1 MDLNEGLREKAEAG
15 DADARYQLGIN
26 YLRLSRN
33 GQKDERV
40 RLFEEAIVHLKIASE
55 QGAYNVCT
63 ILAIAYWDRSRE
75 GEGREDFQNAILWFH
90 KGAEAGESAAMEYL
104 GDIYFL
110 GTDGVLVDHGIAARW
125 YEKAMQSNPEDG
137 SMGLGVCY
145 DEGKG
150 VPKDALKAEN
160 CFKLC
165 DDPTRY
171 LGWNFLGS
179 LVELNPW
186 YGDGCADRTTIHGY
200 LIEGA
205 RALGIIANTAF
216 VNFYE
221 NQHKFE
227 WACAANTIPVE
238 AGAAHSNPA
247 RFESVYD
254 DSECD
259 GFECSPGRALY
270 NKGLAHYL
278 VGQYRNAILEWELSA
293 SHNFVRSEY
302 SLGIAYMNGEGVD
315 KDPVVGFSW
324 LLRAAEQAFPQAQ
337 ARIGDAYL
345 FGEGIDKSPAQ
356 AVSWYSRAAESGNAA
371 ALLALAECYETG
383 TGARGDRS
391 LAFSLYQRAAFLGNP
406 RALTQVSA
414 FYECGR
420 GVPKNLTEALAFAI
434 LASEI
439 NHYALVGL
447 SDLLRHFQVDLEER
461 HKSSPGGLSA
471 YNKHLK
477 PIDEARHALA
487 GGEVSCA
494 SALQRLRQ
502 KMDPSQIS
510 EGTRR
515 SRELRPM
522 IDMERTP

>member
-1 MDLNEGLREKAEAG
+1 MDLNERLREKAEAG

-26 YLRLSRN
+26 YLDLSRN

-40 RLFEEAIVHLKIASE
+40 RLFEEAIAHLKIAFE
-55 QGAYNVCT
+55 QGAERVCT
-63 ILAIAYWDRSRE
+63 TIAIAYWNRSLK
-75 GEGREDFQNAILWFH
+75 GEGGEDFQNAILWFH
-90 KGAEAGESAAMEYL
+90 KGAEAGDSTAMNYL
-104 GDIYFL
+104 GDICFL
-110 GTDGVLVDHGIAARW
+110 GIGGVQVDHGLAARW
-125 YEKAMQSNPEDG
+125 YEKAMRRYPEDG

-150 VPKDALKAEN
+150 VPKDALRAES
-160 CFKLC
+160 CFKVC
-165 DDPTRY
+165 SEPTRY
-171 LGWNFLGS
+171 LGWNYLGS
-179 LVELNPW
+179 LVALNPY
-186 YGDGCADRTTIHGY
+186 YGDGCADRTTIHGF

-205 RALGIIANTAF
+205 RALGIIENTMF

-221 NQHKFE
+221 NHHKFE
-227 WACAANTIPVE
+227 WASAGYHILAEAVAAYSIP
-238 AGAAHSNPA
+238 AI
-247 RFESVYD
+247 FKSVCD
-254 DSECD
+254 DSERD

-270 NKGLAHYL
+270 NQGLAHYL
-278 VGQYRNAILEWELSA
+278 VGLYQKAVSEWELSA
-293 SHNFVRSEY
+293 SHKFVRSEY

-315 KDPVVGFSW
+315 KDAVVGFSW

-345 FGEGIDKSPAQ
+345 LGKGVGKSPAQ
-356 AVSWYSRAAESGNAA
+356 AVSWYSRAAETGNAA

-383 TGARGDRS
+383 TGVRGDQS

-406 RALTQVSA
+406 RALARVSA
-414 FYECGR
+414 CYECGR

-439 NHYALVGL
+439 NDYALCKL
-447 SDLLRHFQVDLEER
+447 SNLLWHFEVNLERR
-461 HKSSPGGLSA
+461 HKSSPGGLGA

-477 PIDEARHALA
+477 PIDEAIHALD
-487 GGEVSCA
+487 GGKVLCA
-494 SALQRLRQ
+494 SALERLRQ
-502 KMDPSQIS
+502 KMNPSQVCD
-510 EGTRR
+510 GTRR